1 MKIDTGEWCRYFN
14 PQAVIAIL
22 TLDPRVEAAYLLG
35 SAVNGAM
42 RPDSDVDIAI
52 LPAAAVRID
61 DINRIELGVDLT
73 MAAGRDVDLGIIS
86 SDNLVYAREALLT
99 GQRIY
104 VRNPAVADAHTH
116 ILLGM
121 YFCFNE
127 ERKEVLDAYHNR

>member
-1 MKIDTGEWCRYFN
+1 MKIDTGQWNRYFD
-14 PQAVIAIL
+14 QHAVVAIL
-22 TLDPRVEAAYLLG
+22 TQDPRVEAAYLLG
-35 SAVNGAM
+35 SAVYGAM

-52 LPAAAVRID
+52 LPAPAVCID

-73 MAAGRDVDLGIIS
+73 MAAGREVDLGIIS

-99 GQRIY
+99 GRRIY
-104 VRNPAVADAHTH
+104 ARNPAIADAHAH